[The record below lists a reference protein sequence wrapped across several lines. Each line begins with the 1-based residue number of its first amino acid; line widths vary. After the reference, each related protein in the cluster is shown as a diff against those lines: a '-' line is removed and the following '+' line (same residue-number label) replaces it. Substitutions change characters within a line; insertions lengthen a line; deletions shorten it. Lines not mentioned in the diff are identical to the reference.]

1 MRYKMENKNEVRKK
15 RIDVSIKIILIIL
28 IIFLLFYNL
37 ILTRN
42 NSALKNKLGPNGNV
56 DIIDIEC
63 NSNQCKPIPK
73 PNNTI
78 TSINFTQENISIK
91 KGSKQKLVLVIKPSS
106 LSTSK
111 LTWASSDESIATVD
125 SNGVV
130 TGIKNG
136 KVTITVTSSNGIS
149 STCTV
154 NVVDEAIKVNKIVLS
169 PESLSLSAGTMEQL
183 VAKIEPENATER
195 ELIWSSSDPSIA
207 TVDSSGRITGIKAG
221 TVTITAKTL
230 DGKTKANITIIVITG
245 DGEVEVFD
253 NEKDAISWNGSDNLR
268 IFSKSIY
275 NFDDVIAPE
284 CENTYQFVVRNNT
297 KYTINYNIDF
307 IETNNYNINMRY
319 KLKKNDSYIVN
330 DFSKPSSLSISKFVL
345 KPGESDVY
353 YLDWKWVSSSNDT
366 KIGSNPEA
374 KYELKIEV
382 KAESVSE

>member
-1 MRYKMENKNEVRKK
+1 MENKNEVRKK

-111 LTWASSDESIATVD
+111 LTWTSSDESIATVD

-149 STCTV
+149 STCVV
-154 NVVDEAIKVNKIVLS
+154 NVVDETIKVNKIVLS
-169 PESLSLSAGTMEQL
+169 LESLSLSAGTMEQL

>member
-1 MRYKMENKNEVRKK
+1 MENKNEVRKK
-15 RIDVSIKIILIIL
+15 RIDVSFKIILIII
-28 IIFLLFYNL
+28 IIFLLFYNFIL
-37 ILTRN
+37 IRN
-42 NSALKNKLGPNGNV
+42 NSVLKNKLGPNGNV

-73 PNNTI
+73 PNNII
-78 TSINFTQENISIK
+78 TSINFTQGNISIK

-111 LTWASSDESIATVD
+111 LTWTSSDESIATVD
-125 SNGVV
+125 SNGVI

-136 KVTITVTSSNGIS
+136 KVIITVTSSNGIS
-149 STCTV
+149 STCVV
-154 NVVDEAIKVNKIVLS
+154 NIVDEAIKANKIVLS
-169 PESLSLSAGTMEQL
+169 PDSLSLSAGTMEQL

-230 DGKTKANITIIVITG
+230 DGKTKASITIIVITG
-245 DGEVEVFD
+245 EGEVEIFD
-253 NEKDAISWNGSDNLR
+253 NEKNAITWNGSDDLK

-284 CENTYQFVVRNNT
+284 SENTYQFVIRNNT

>member
-1 MRYKMENKNEVRKK
+1 MENKNEVRKK
-15 RIDVSIKIILIIL
+15 RIDVSVKIILIII

-42 NSALKNKLGPNGNV
+42 NRALKNKLGPNGNV

-78 TSINFTQENISIK
+78 TSINFTQEIISIK
-91 KGSKQKLVLVIKPSS
+91 KGSKQKLVLVIKPTS

-111 LTWASSDESIATVD
+111 LTWTSSDESIATVD

-136 KVTITVTSSNGIS
+136 KVIITVTSSNGIS
-149 STCTV
+149 TTCVV
-154 NVVDEAIKVNKIVLS
+154 NIVNEAIKVKKIVLS

-230 DGKTKANITIIVITG
+230 DGKTKANMTITIISG
-245 DGEVEVFD
+245 EREVEVFD
-253 NEKDAISWNGSDNLR
+253 NEKDAISWNGSDNLK

-284 CENTYQFVVRNNT
+284 CENTYQFVIRNNT

-307 IETNNYNINMRY
+307 IETNNYNINLRY

-366 KIGSNPEA
+366 KIGANPEA

>member
-1 MRYKMENKNEVRKK
+1 MENKNEVRKK

-111 LTWASSDESIATVD
+111 LTWTSSDESIATVD

-149 STCTV
+149 STCVV

-169 PESLSLSAGTMEQL
+169 LESLSLSAGTMEQL

-374 KYELKIEV
+374 KYGIRIEV
-382 KAESVSE
+382 EAEGI

>member
-1 MRYKMENKNEVRKK
+1 MENKNEVRKK

-37 ILTRN
+37 ILARN
-42 NSALKNKLGPNGNV
+42 NSVLKNKLGPNGNV

-111 LTWASSDESIATVD
+111 LTWTSSDESIATVD

-149 STCTV
+149 STCVV

-169 PESLSLSAGTMEQL
+169 LESLSLSAGTMEQL

>member
-1 MRYKMENKNEVRKK
+1 MENKNEVRKK

-111 LTWASSDESIATVD
+111 LTWTSSDESIATVD

-149 STCTV
+149 STCVV

-169 PESLSLSAGTMEQL
+169 LESLSLSAGTMEQL

>member
-1 MRYKMENKNEVRKK
+1 MENKNEVRKK

-111 LTWASSDESIATVD
+111 LTWTSSDESIATVD

-149 STCTV
+149 STCVV
-154 NVVDEAIKVNKIVLS
+154 NVVDETIKVNKIVLS

-253 NEKDAISWNGSDNLR
+253 NEKDPISWNGSDNLR